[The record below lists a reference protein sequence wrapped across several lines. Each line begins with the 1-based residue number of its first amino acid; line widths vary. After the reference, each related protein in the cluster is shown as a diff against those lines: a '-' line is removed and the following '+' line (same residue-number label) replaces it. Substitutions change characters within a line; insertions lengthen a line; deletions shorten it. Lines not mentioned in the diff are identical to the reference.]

1 MRVVREIP
9 LPDLKITIFSWNNKY
24 LVKLEQGLLEQTY
37 KIPET
42 EISSEQELDALL
54 SEKFLNKARLRFK
67 NMMEDL
73 REAIF

>member
-67 NMMEDL
+67 DMMEDL

>member
-9 LPDLKITIFSWNNKY
+9 LPDLKVTIFSWNNKY

-67 NMMEDL
+67 DMMEDL

>member
-42 EISSEQELDALL
+42 EIGSEQELDALL

-67 NMMEDL
+67 DMMEDL

>member
-1 MRVVREIP
+1 MRIIKEIP

-42 EISSEQELDALL
+42 EISSEQDLDVLL
-54 SEKFLNKARLRFK
+54 SEAFLNKTRQRFK
-67 NMMEDL
+67 EMMADL